1 MNFMLCGAFLVLGAC
16 FPFLGGMFLNAAI
29 CNGFIGALNLTFIKG
44 LDGTAIVSDLLGVDN
59 VIDRA
64 RNVVFSRKERRK
76 IMRQGSGGYATVTM
90 CYMLF
95 ALQIALPVLLITN
108 VLEVVSCF
116 V

>member
-1 MNFMLCGAFLVLGAC
+1 MASLNIKCRRFVFNLCINRSVRTEKF
-16 FPFLGGMFLNAAI
+16 
-29 CNGFIGALNLTFIKG
+29 GALNLTFIKG

-76 IMRQGSGGYATVTM
+76 VMRQGSGGYATVTM